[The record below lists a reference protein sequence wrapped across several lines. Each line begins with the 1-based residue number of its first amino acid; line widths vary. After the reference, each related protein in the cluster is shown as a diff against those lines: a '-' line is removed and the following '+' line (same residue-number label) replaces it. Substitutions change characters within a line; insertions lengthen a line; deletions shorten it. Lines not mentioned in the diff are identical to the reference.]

1 MKAKKY
7 MVVAKKWCDDSKT
20 QIEYV
25 AGKFDEFVNA
35 NIFKKAYNDHYK
47 ANAYVVEYS
56 E

>member
-1 MKAKKY
+1 MKKY
-7 MVVAKKWCDDSKT
+7 LVVAKKWSDESKT

-35 NIFKKAYNDHYK
+35 NIFKKAYNEHYS
-47 ANAYVVEYS
+47 ANAYIVEYS